1 MLQVNDIKIEGLVD
15 TGADGPIIS
24 QKSCVGMPFPY
35 IV

>member
-1 MLQVNDIKIEGLVD
+1 VNDIEIEDLVD

-24 QKSCVGMPFPY
+24 QKSCVAVTFPY